1 MVWLGTLLVSL
12 ILFAFAAHPFFTYP
26 LSLFFIG
33 TKNRPVAASDPT
45 FRPTLALCM
54 SVFNESRVIVTKIE
68 NMLVM
73 AERYGPATI
82 HVYVDGATDDTPE
95 LLRAYADRID
105 LVVSNERKGK
115 TAGLNVLVPR
125 CESELI
131 AFTDGNVI
139 TPATGLVDLAA
150 HFLDKSVGCVT
161 AKLVYTNEDESPT
174 SAAGSLYW
182 RLEEALKRVESAT
195 VGVMGVDGAFFM
207 VRRALYQPAPSHL
220 IDDLYVSLMILAA
233 GHRVVTAEEVI
244 VRERSAVYWREEY
257 RRKRRIACQAWNVHR
272 TLWPV
277 LRKMP
282 PMMRYAYVS
291 HRLIKWLSPFLLA
304 LSGIAFAAA
313 MVTRF
318 GWGNSLV
325 VLLVLSALF
334 AIGVLLRLKPVTIAL
349 SAITSLAGVAAGVLE
364 ATFSRHTYTVWA
376 PAASI
381 RQTAD

>member
-1 MVWLGTLLVSL
+1 MGTLLVSL